1 MQNIWSSCVSCTS
14 FPSTLPAMHR
24 IVSCVHVNVPEEAC
38 EEVVITTIAGFLLLG
53 WDDSD
58 EWRTTNTLF
67 TRIINLTN
75 WGWLAP
81 PSASVIVSCWS
92 SSMIY
97 ERLLFERTMNQF
109 MSPLNQRLTVGRSNA
124 ASGHFSENLRISNG
138 DAWCFYGK
146 SPLDAFE
153 RKQKDNDQIYSIIRL
168 WCGFPDNDRKR
179 VWASSSVTITE
190 QNSRSVPFVRANI
203 VASEVTLPG

>member
-67 TRIINLTN
+67 TRIINQTN

-109 MSPLNQRLTVGRSNA
+109 VSPLNQRLTVGRSNA
-124 ASGHFSENLRISNG
+124 ASGHFSENL
-138 DAWCFYGK
+138 YPME
-146 SPLDAFE
+146 SPGASMENLPWTDLNENRRTMIRFTVLF
-153 RKQKDNDQIYSIIRL
+153 DYDVDSQIMTVNVS
-168 WCGFPDNDRKR
+168 GHHHQ
-179 VWASSSVTITE
+179 SSS
-190 QNSRSVPFVRANI
+190 QSRTADRFHSWGQILLQVK
-203 VASEVTLPG
+203 

>member
-24 IVSCVHVNVPEEAC
+24 IVSCVHVNVNVPEEAC

-67 TRIINLTN
+67 TRIINQTN

-97 ERLLFERTMNQF
+97 ERLPFERTMNQF
-109 MSPLNQRLTVGRSNA
+109 MSPLNQRLTVGRSKA

-146 SPLDAFE
+146 SPLDGFE

-168 WCGFPDNDRKR
+168 WRIPR
-179 VWASSSVTITE
+179 
-190 QNSRSVPFVRANI
+190 
-203 VASEVTLPG
+203 